1 MGDQQAFQK
10 DELHPNVLY
19 KPAVV
24 RYSGL
29 PKVMDEQLEN
39 ELLVRGQQVE
49 LLTPNKDGTG
59 YVRTGKAV
67 FNQETIA
74 IWNYLKPENDYAV
87 IEVDEKLEP
96 KVKENGKIGVLMI
109 NGLLLRQA
117 ILYSKASTHS
127 FDDPALKEIV
137 GRATQNPDPAVA
149 YTEGGVTVINDVIL
163 KRIVSGFGSA
173 LEFGD
178 KLPPVRR
185 AAGVATSTAIDPMKE
200 PLASALKEQGLWPEE
215 ELKVFESIDP
225 SKRYKLFKMDE
236 NGKIMHGPDGKP
248 IEGAIDGQKL
258 RDAHALLKA
267 WGNRKNLSEQSKA
280 ALYKQMGLETDGSH
294 FTDEQFT
301 RAMTIIGEASKEVG
315 GNAAAARALRD
326 KGTPNTGAVFDKN
339 MEELAR
345 LAQVAKGI
353 SPAQVV
359 EGGEAGE
366 LLAQFRDFQKRQE
379 EETKGMARPKQV
391 ASL

>member
-1 MGDQQAFQK
+1 MGDQPAFQK

-29 PKVMDEQLEN
+29 LKVMDEQLEN

-49 LLTPNKDGTG
+49 RLAPNKDGTG
-59 YVRTGKAV
+59 YVRAGQAV
-67 FNQETIA
+67 FDQDTIA

-87 IEVDEKLEP
+87 IEVDEKFAP

-117 ILYSKASTHS
+117 VLYSTALKYS

-137 GRATQNPDPAVA
+137 ERAKQNPAPAVA
-149 YTEGGVTVINDVIL
+149 YTEGGATVIDDVMM
-163 KRIVSGFGSA
+163 KKIVSGLGHA
-173 LEFGD
+173 VKYKEE
-178 KLPPVRR
+178 LPPVRR
-185 AAGVATSTAIDPMKE
+185 AAGVATSTAIDPVKE

-215 ELKVFESIDP
+215 QLKVFESIDP

-301 RAMTIIGEASKEVG
+301 RAMSIIGEASKEVG
-315 GNAAAARALRD
+315 GNAAAVRALKD
-326 KGTPNTGAVFDKN
+326 KDTPNTGAVFDQN
-339 MEELAR
+339 MAELAR

-379 EETKGMARPKQV
+379 EAKGMARPKQV